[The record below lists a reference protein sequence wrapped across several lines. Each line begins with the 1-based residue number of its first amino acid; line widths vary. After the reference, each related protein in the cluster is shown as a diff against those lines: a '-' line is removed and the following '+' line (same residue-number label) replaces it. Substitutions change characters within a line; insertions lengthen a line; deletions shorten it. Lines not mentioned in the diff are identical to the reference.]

1 MIAKQRPLVT
11 PWGTH
16 DVFTFTGPASVGVS
30 RVCIEIGGL
39 RLCRHDALVVRDIL
53 LKYLDENR
61 AEHRQSLGLDLEKLG
76 RDS

>member
-16 DVFTFTGPASVGVS
+16 DVFTFTGSARVSVS

-39 RLCRHDALVVRDIL
+39 RLCRDNALVVQEIL
-53 LKYLDENR
+53 RKFLDENR